1 MEGLVEFAE
10 EMRKCSACK
19 DGHDLSSFPSLGMW
33 MASKLWK
40 VLCNLSIEHM
50 AGRSVGCPGHHSQS
64 FWDRWA
70 FRDRNWI
77 LNSVP
82 VNILNVL
89 RSAVFWLNHVQICAY
104 WGTWEPSAGRTWL
117 HKPSS
122 SPASTKQSDESQA
135 LWHTEAADGDSC
147 SRREM
152 WPCSVLAAIWRHRN
166 QIQLACVKTPPPFCM
181 VWSCKLHLFSKG
193 KMY

>member
-1 MEGLVEFAE
+1 MHISGKVNCFKTLESALQSEYKTHGQAGQSVVLGIIPRAFGTDGLSGTE
-10 EMRKCSACK
+10 
-19 DGHDLSSFPSLGMW
+19 
-33 MASKLWK
+33 
-40 VLCNLSIEHM
+40 IE
-50 AGRSVGCPGHHSQS
+50 S
-64 FWDRWA
+64 
-70 FRDRNWI
+70 WI
-77 LNSVP
+77 LRL
-82 VNILNVL
+82 VNILDVL
-89 RSAVFWLNHVQICAY
+89 RSAFFWLNHGQIWAY
-104 WGTWEPSAGRTWL
+104 WGTWEPSSGRTWL

-152 WPCSVLAAIWRHRN
+152 WPCSVLTAIWRHRN